1 MAGKRIVA
9 RFAARL
15 LGCVRASLQACEERI
30 GRIIEDVHRGEREHG
45 RVVIQRDLERY
56 GILGITMIYLARGW
70 GHPKGSYD
78 YKPTLVRTSVS
89 GQSLRMS

>member
-1 MAGKRIVA
+1 VTGKRIVA

-15 LGCVRASLQACEERI
+15 LGCVRASLQPCEERI
-30 GRIIEDVHRGEREHG
+30 GRIIEDVHRGEREHR
-45 RVVIQRDLERY
+45 RVVIQRDLKTVRY
-56 GILGITMIYLARGW
+56 IRDGDIVLGAQP
-70 GHPKGSYD
+70 GHRKN